1 MIEDLSKEEKKG
13 NRQFISPILFV
24 HSHLHPS
31 PLFPVYSPIIN
42 PGNGKGISGIYIL
55 SHHSILSC
63 LTDPTW
69 CRVFL
74 LLSLFFYYI
83 SFLFILFG
91 HLFNIS
97 FLSLVSIPLTHDI
110 ESSGRHGSGKS
121 GVEMSWKE
129 WRNNEKAKGC
139 QWSVSFLA
147 FIASSLTIYS
157 PVNIIPG
164 DRGDRRWTRWWT
176 HTIH

>member
-110 ESSGRHGSGKS
+110 ESFHWERLKALTRKPGD
-121 GVEMSWKE
+121 MS
-129 WRNNEKAKGC
+129 
-139 QWSVSFLA
+139 
-147 FIASSLTIYS
+147 
-157 PVNIIPG
+157 IPG